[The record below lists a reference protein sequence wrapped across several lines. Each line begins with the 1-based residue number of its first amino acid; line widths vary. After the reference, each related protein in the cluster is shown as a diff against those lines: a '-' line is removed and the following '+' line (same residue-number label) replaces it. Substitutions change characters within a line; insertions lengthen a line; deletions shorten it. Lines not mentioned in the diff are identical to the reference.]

1 MSTYNTFIEKLTLG
15 SLYIFLFSEPKPLMG
30 KKMLYFRLLS
40 LIPIFYIIISLVI
53 RALHNTNIIVLNEFI
68 SPILLGPKIVVYLFF
83 ISCLSLIKYKSIKF
97 NVFDKE
103 NYINPKVFSN
113 IGSKCFGILGIIELI
128 IGLFFPSFSPVGIG
142 GKYLLVICAPIMSLY
157 DYKKK
162 YKIHFPFCKRGDF
175 SLCLKLVINIVGYI
189 LIIILGVILFFGV
202 LALFVEYIQP
212 LVEFVIDQFDLV
224 VEIMDL
230 VM

>member
-1 MSTYNTFIEKLTLG
+1 
-15 SLYIFLFSEPKPLMG
+15 
-30 KKMLYFRLLS
+30 
-40 LIPIFYIIISLVI
+40 
-53 RALHNTNIIVLNEFI
+53 
-68 SPILLGPKIVVYLFF
+68 
-83 ISCLSLIKYKSIKF
+83 
-97 NVFDKE
+97 
-103 NYINPKVFSN
+103 
-113 IGSKCFGILGIIELI
+113 
-128 IGLFFPSFSPVGIG
+128 
-142 GKYLLVICAPIMSLY
+142 MSLY

-212 LVEFVIDQFDLV
+212 LVEFIIDQFDLV